1 MIPVRIHSH
10 IVGFLAAQEWMK
22 MCDFAISTVYIGIV
36 VYKIFCIQT
45 TWMGLHY
52 ITYISS
58 V

>member
-10 IVGFLAAQEWMK
+10 IAGFLAAQEWTK
-22 MCDFAISTVYIGIV
+22 MYDFAISTVYIGIA

-45 TWMGLHY
+45 TRMGLHY